1 MRDDISFRKIISDLM
16 NTVSNLPCKWKIA
29 LGCLAAVLALSP
41 ITLIFLWFDKPIQD
55 PEVKVSRLFE
65 TSEITTTDI
74 CYTVK
79 QTAAHKQSISIS
91 DQISG
96 MISDFAGL
104 SSYTDAVNLITESA
118 SLVQAVH
125 SSKEEQVLIIP
136 SGASCA
142 TLDELAIYQF
152 TITYQT
158 RLSHHPSYRGEF
170 YLKQGQELIQLII
183 KGSKLSA
190 EIETNTYRIITEE

>member
-1 MRDDISFRKIISDLM
+1 
-16 NTVSNLPCKWKIA
+16 
-29 LGCLAAVLALSP
+29 
-41 ITLIFLWFDKPIQD
+41 
-55 PEVKVSRLFE
+55 
-65 TSEITTTDI
+65 
-74 CYTVK
+74 
-79 QTAAHKQSISIS
+79 
-91 DQISG
+91 

-104 SSYTDAVNLITESA
+104 SSYTDAVDLITESA
-118 SLVQAVH
+118 SLVQAVY

-158 RLSHHPSYRGEF
+158 RFSHHSSYRGEF

-190 EIETNTYRIITEE
+190 EIETNT